1 MSIIVEDFGKTPDG
15 EQVSLFT
22 LTNKAGLRAKITNYG
37 GIVVSL
43 EVPDKNGRFDDVVL
57 GFDNLEQYFANVP
70 YLGCIVG
77 RFANRIAGGKFTLD
91 DVEYTLAVNNGPNHL
106 HGGIKGFNKAL
117 WDAQPIENDPSAG
130 LKLKYISGDGEEGY
144 PGNLACTV
152 IYRLTDENELKIDY
166 HAQTDKPTIINLTN
180 HSYFNLAGHDK
191 GSILAHRLSINAD
204 HFTPSDETLK
214 PTGQIVPVKD
224 TPLDFTTRTAIG
236 EQIEQVGGYDNNYVL
251 NNSDPKPALAAEVCE
266 INTGRVMQVYTTLPG
281 MQFYTGNFL
290 GSSIKGKDGA
300 VYDKHT
306 GFCLET
312 QHFPDSPNRDNF
324 PSVVLRPDGEYKHT
338 TSYKF
343 TVL

>member
-1 MSIIVEDFGKTPDG
+1 MGITVKDFGKTPDG
-15 EQVSLFT
+15 EQASLFT
-22 LTNKAGLRAKITNYG
+22 LTNNAGLRAKITNYG

-57 GFDNLEQYFANVP
+57 GFDNLERYFTNVP
-70 YLGCIVG
+70 YFGCIVG

-91 DVEYTLAVNNGPNHL
+91 GVEYTLAVNNGPNHV

-130 LKLKYISGDGEEGY
+130 LKLKYLSADGEEGY
-144 PGNLACTV
+144 PGNLTCTV

-191 GSILAHRLSINAD
+191 GGIFDHRLNINAD
-204 HFTPSDETLK
+204 HFTPSDETSI
-214 PTGQIVPVKD
+214 PTGQIAPVKD
-224 TPLDFTTRTAIG
+224 TPLDFTTATAIG
-236 EQIEQVGGYDNNYVL
+236 ERIEQIGGYDHNYVL
-251 NNSDPKPALAAEVCE
+251 KSSDSKPALAAEVCE
-266 INTGRVMQVYTTLPG
+266 IDTGRVMQVYTTLPG

-290 GSSIKGKDGA
+290 DSSIKGKDEA

-312 QHFPDSPNRDNF
+312 QHFPDSPNKDNF
-324 PSVVLRPDGEYKHT
+324 PSVVLRPGGEYKHT